1 MSLTEVYQW
10 KWKRRFYRNFSKLR
24 RHIFIFLLLSKMN
37 QVMFKKFIFDPS
49 SVTNPNN
56 LPDKIIAALYFNE
69 KIFKGYC
76 SSTQHERKKRRPK
89 IS

>member
-37 QVMFKKFIFDPS
+37 QVMFIKNFSVSQQNSFNLWHILS
-49 SVTNPNN
+49 SQCRETASGMINYHGGGADI
-56 LPDKIIAALYFNE
+56 LSRAFNA
-69 KIFKGYC
+69 
-76 SSTQHERKKRRPK
+76 
-89 IS
+89 